1 MCSYVKYV
9 HCIIAFFFKYT
20 YYALHEYNYYYAI
33 HEKPQRETERRQQQ
47 GTALKKPEIKDKE
60 KTEREVV
67 RDKKEGERLKRR
79 EDEAIFS
86 DIVI

>member
-9 HCIIAFFFKYT
+9 HCIIAFLFKYT
-20 YYALHEYNYYYAI
+20 FIYILYI

>member
-1 MCSYVKYV
+1 MNR
-9 HCIIAFFFKYT
+9 IT
-20 YYALHEYNYYYAI
+20 TI

-67 RDKKEGERLKRR
+67 RDKKKGG
-79 EDEAIFS
+79 
-86 DIVI
+86 